1 MPSQRQLE
9 ALEALLDER
18 TGVRPESLPGELVA
32 ELRAEGLLDP
42 GQRLAARTLLADAA
56 GGRRIEWASQ
66 VVTQGEV
73 LAGFADH
80 CDRELEDVVVESFE
94 PPALTVRWRRETSR
108 LELRNGFLGVEGLVT
123 GTPTMLLG
131 DTEDEGESLVSLFLD
146 RPEVRSRLAVCDL
159 GRLERLG
166 TVRSSAFVYLE
177 WFLRDTY
184 GVKLLP
190 SAAFTQ
196 GLIDRGIISLGMG

>member
-1 MPSQRQLE
+1 MLSRQELT

-18 TGVRPESLPGELVA
+18 TGLRPESLPGEVVA
-32 ELRAEGLLDP
+32 ELRAHGLLDP
-42 GQRLAARTLLADAA
+42 ARREAARTVLLDAA
-56 GGRRIEWASQ
+56 GARRLEWASQ
-66 VVTQGEV
+66 TVTQGDV
-73 LAGFADH
+73 LAAFADH
-80 CDRELEDVVVESFE
+80 CDRELEDVVVETF
-94 PPALTVRWRRETSR
+94 AAGVLVVRWRRETSR
-108 LELRNGFLGVEGLVT
+108 LELRNGFLGVEGLVSD
-123 GTPTMLLG
+123 TPTMLLG
-131 DTEDEGESLVSLFLD
+131 DTEDEGASLVSLFLD
-146 RPEVRSRLAVCDL
+146 RPDVRSRLAVCDL

-190 SAAFTQ
+190 TAAFTQ